1 LLKFRRHV
9 LVISHQRCCSCT
21 HKQQMAIPAL
31 RVALSQLPA
40 GSAPALAAVLRPATP
55 RSPVPLT
62 SALVDALAVAAR
74 QQPRGT
80 PAASAL
86 AAASGRA
93 FLRISRCAPS
103 RQNRA
108 RKCTLDALAV
118 AARQQPRGTVAAQV
132 LAAASGR
139 AFLRASAGFPR
150 SRRSSPVE
158 TASLDQHSLGTG
170 SGVGSEPAR
179 SSFLAVGSG
188 VATNEAIHAFL
199 GSPGQQQ
206 QPERGSA
213 PRLCQDTSVHAI
225 GKLWPAQQAEAVI
238 SPRTFETRLRHS
250 KQIFNDLS
258 RVSAVS
264 PTWAQHAA
272 RDGWPSAHA
281 YLFQEEGTKCQLQAR
296 YNYSMQKLLVKDWL
310 EVCGTE
316 APFHVDLQGD
326 SDGVVSRI
334 VAFLP

>member
-1 LLKFRRHV
+1 LLKFRQHV
-9 LVISHQRCCSCT
+9 LVIFHQRCCSFT

-150 SRRSSPVE
+150 PRRSSPVE
-158 TASLDQHSLGTG
+158 PTSLDQQVAG
-170 SGVGSEPAR
+170 SGSEPAH
-179 SSFLAVGSG
+179 SSLLSEGSG
-188 VATNEAIHAFL
+188 LAIYQATHAFL

-206 QPERGSA
+206 PEQGSA

-281 YLFQEEGTKCQLQAR
+281 YLFQEAGTKCQLQAR